1 MYGDKIESEVKIH
14 CLLLRI
20 DYFIKVFHLA
30 HLIKRGSVEDSKEVI
45 EIDRDLIFMQAELV
59 EIIDSFPDPSGD
71 GIVAE
76 PGSLRHIIQVHK
88 MPGMLIISWCLF
100 LLLCLVFATRQ
111 RVKVFLIRNEASIN
125 GGWFLLIGM
134 SEIELEVLFD
144 KSQALTL
151 LLEDEVN
158 VHVDALLNIQCWL
171 GNLRNV
177 LFDRSEGLKSP
188 GKFQVLPPLRDTE
201 GSAMLNHRF
210 SKPALIGW
218 VNDLHRTDLPLLHL
232 PDLEGSEWLL
242 NLHSCGYSIH

>member
-88 MPGMLIISWCLF
+88 MPGMLIIS
-100 LLLCLVFATRQ
+100 
-111 RVKVFLIRNEASIN
+111 
-125 GGWFLLIGM
+125 
-134 SEIELEVLFD
+134 
-144 KSQALTL
+144 
-151 LLEDEVN
+151 
-158 VHVDALLNIQCWL
+158 
-171 GNLRNV
+171 
-177 LFDRSEGLKSP
+177 
-188 GKFQVLPPLRDTE
+188 
-201 GSAMLNHRF
+201 
-210 SKPALIGW
+210 
-218 VNDLHRTDLPLLHL
+218 
-232 PDLEGSEWLL
+232 
-242 NLHSCGYSIH
+242 